1 MDYIES
7 PHAPKPI
14 GPYAQ
19 AVRAGEWLYC
29 SGQLPLDPMTGKLV
43 AGNIEAQTRR
53 VLHNLQA
60 VVSTVGATLGQ
71 VVKTTVYLTNLA
83 DFPEFNRVYQEFM
96 GTHRPARATVQV
108 AVLPAGAKIEI
119 EAVVFLGN
127 ESS

>member
-7 PHAPKPI
+7 QHAPKPI

-29 SGQLPLDPMTGKLV
+29 SGQVPLDPVTGKLV
-43 AGNIEAQTRR
+43 AGGIEAQTRR

-60 VVSTVGATLGQ
+60 VVSAVGATLGQ

-96 GTHRPARATVQV
+96 GQHRPARATVQV
-108 AVLPAGAKIEI
+108 AALPAGAKIEI
-119 EAVVFLGN
+119 EAVVFLG
-127 ESS
+127 EG